1 MSEELTN
8 QNNIRKTNSKQNMK
22 THIISMLKGV
32 IIDEDQAL
40 KEYEMD
46 DELKDTIFLHDDDSD
61 GEKEDL
67 DSEEEETNTNTADM
81 TYTTY
86 YPNQN
91 LKAQTMKT
99 PNPFFINNSRI
110 VELGPEPTFQ
120 HKKFPTQ
127 AFNQS
132 YFQNLNRSFGN
143 MFPSKNAPI
152 EPKKKNV
159 PNVFFINQM
168 NNINLNTVSSPS
180 TPPREKPQGP
190 NQIFNIR
197 NNYSNIV
204 NCQNQNI
211 SQPLMGV
218 NMPLRTFK
226 FKKKQGN
233 QQNNANFPN
242 QSQSSFYYQSLTNQN
257 IPQINYINN
266 GFPSQQIPFNKPGLV
281 LEDPVAAEL
290 LNMLIQYNKFT
301 FEIYMK
307 LKGTFVSLIKSQQ
320 TSRVCQF
327 YIEQSPNEVVH
338 LIFTELADQLPQ
350 LLLDPYANYFCLKLF
365 FYLNYNDRTIYLK
378 KVRFLYNFVDM
389 SFYK

>member
-1 MSEELTN
+1 MSEELAR
-8 QNNIRKTNSKQNMK
+8 QNNIRKGNSKQNMK

-32 IIDEDQAL
+32 IIDEDQAS

-67 DSEEEETNTNTADM
+67 DSDEEETNTNTADM

-91 LKAQTMKT
+91 EKAQTMKAQ
-99 PNPFFINNSRI
+99 NPFFINNNRI

-127 AFNQS
+127 AFNQT
-132 YFQNLNRSFGN
+132 YLQNLNNSFGN
-143 MFPSKNAPI
+143 MLPSKNAPI
-152 EPKKKNV
+152 ESKQKNI

-168 NNINLNTVSSPS
+168 NNINLNTASPPS
-180 TPPREKPQGP
+180 TPPRQKSQGP
-190 NQIFNIR
+190 NQILNIR
-197 NNYSNIV
+197 NNYSNIPK
-204 NCQNQNI
+204 CQNQNNG
-211 SQPLMGV
+211 QPLPFMGV

-226 FKKKQGN
+226 FKKIQGN
-233 QQNNANFPN
+233 QPNNSVYPN
-242 QSQSSFYYQSLTNQN
+242 QSQSSFYYQSLSNQN
-257 IPQINYINN
+257 IPPINYINN
-266 GFPSQQIPFNKPGLV
+266 GYPGQQIAFNKPPGLV
-281 LEDPVAAEL
+281 IEDPVAAEL
-290 LNMLIQYNKFT
+290 ENMLVQSNKFT

-320 TSRVCQF
+320 ASRLCQF

-338 LIFTELADQLPQ
+338 LIFTELADQFPQ

-365 FYLNYNDRTIYLK
+365 YYLNYNDRMVYLK
-378 KVRFLYNFVDM
+378 KVRF
-389 SFYK
+389 FY